1 MNGYRHNCSV
11 VGCGKPHDSHGYC
24 GMHYQRMRR
33 TGSLEQRAVGAPLTS
48 IVHGTYAGSEKCY
61 RRAGDV
67 CQACREARSAYQ
79 RMRRRDIREKRETR
93 LAELRAHLEAGRTAA

>member
-11 VGCGKPHDSHGYC
+11 DGCDRIHCGHGYC
-24 GMHYQRMRR
+24 DMHLKRWTR
-33 TGSLEQRAVGAPLTS
+33 TGTTDPRPVGAPLTP

-67 CQACREARSAYQ
+67 CDACREARSAYQ
-79 RMRRRDIREKRETR
+79 RMRRKDIRERREAR
-93 LAELRAHLEAGRTAA
+93 LAEMREQLETQRSAA